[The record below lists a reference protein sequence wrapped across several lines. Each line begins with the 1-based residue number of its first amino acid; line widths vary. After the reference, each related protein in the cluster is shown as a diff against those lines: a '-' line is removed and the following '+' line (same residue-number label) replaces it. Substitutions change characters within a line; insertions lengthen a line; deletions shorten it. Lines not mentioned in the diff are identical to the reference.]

1 MIFPR
6 LPRLSTAL
14 IYAFFIAAFLSPLQY
29 VAIAPGTPQG
39 IFPEI
44 VKVDSKGGVVG
55 FPTDGQFYLLT
66 ILVTSPGSYLSG
78 VEGIYRWVRTDQVLI
93 PSSVVYPPGITFE
106 EEDKLSK
113 AEMKGSQDFARTAA
127 LNYLMQNYPDGG
139 YEKVNQKDILID
151 VKNTGGPSGGMIFT
165 LAVIE
170 LLTKENLLN
179 GRSVAGTGTVRK
191 DGTVGGIGGIQEKL
205 VAAKRAGVD
214 LFLAPQA
221 NCSELSSI
229 PEGITVVA
237 IGTIEEA
244 VATLSSKGLS
254 SKSLKGC
261 DTLGA

>member
-1 MIFPR
+1 LIFPR

-14 IYAFFIAAFLSPLQY
+14 IYTFFLAAFFSPLQY

-44 VKVDSKGGVVG
+44 VKVNSKGDATA

-66 ILVTSPGSYLSG
+66 IRVTSPGSYFSG
-78 VEGIYRWVRTDQVLI
+78 IEGLYRWLRTDQVLLPTSVI
-93 PSSVVYPPGITFE
+93 YPSGITAE
-106 EEDKLSK
+106 EEEKQSK
-113 AEMKGSQDFARTAA
+113 EEMKGSQDFARTVA
-127 LNYLMQNYPDGG
+127 LDYLVRSYPNSGF
-139 YEKVNQKDILID
+139 EKLTAEDVSIA

-179 GRSVAGTGTVRK
+179 GRAVAGTGTIER
-191 DGTVGGIGGIQEKL
+191 DGTIGAIGGIEEKL

-214 LFLAPQA
+214 LFLAPKE

-229 PEGITVVA
+229 PEGITVAAV
-237 IGTIEEA
+237 GTIDEA
-244 VATLSSKGLS
+244 VAALI
-254 SKSLKGC
+254 SKSPMGC
-261 DTLGA
+261 DSLGA